1 MSADDDFETT
11 LLVVSNV
18 YVYRIPPRPSA
29 QGYKAADWPDQ
40 ALIWQGRL
48 LIVERG
54 DLAIIRLVH
63 SQNGETFAECP
74 VHPGSVEP
82 VLDSSRYFVLRVED
96 RATKRHAFLG
106 MGFQER
112 GEAFDFN
119 AALQD
124 HDRRVADAK
133 QIASRASAGA
143 PAVDYSLHAGQ
154 TIHVELKANPT
165 VSNAAAKPHAT
176 PASTPRPSGSGVMF
190 SSNGGLLPPPPG
202 SRSRA
207 KAAPAA
213 STSAS
218 SSAWGDFTSA
228 PAASSSSS
236 STSFFN

>member
-1 MSADDDFETT
+1 MSSEEEFETT

-29 QGYKAADWPDQ
+29 QGYKAADWPDES
-40 ALIWQGRL
+40 LIWQGRL
-48 LIVERG
+48 VIVERG

-63 SQNGETFAECP
+63 TQNGETFAECP

-82 VLDSSRYFVLRVED
+82 VLDSSRYFVLLVED

-124 HDRRVADAK
+124 HDRRIADAK
-133 QIASRASAGA
+133 QIAARAAQAG

-165 VSNAAAKPHAT
+165 VSNPTKSSA
-176 PASTPRPSGSGVMF
+176 ASTPRPSGPGVQF
-190 SSNGGLLPPPPG
+190 ASNGGLLPPPPG
-202 SRSRA
+202 SRTRA
-207 KAAPAA
+207 RPAAAAAAAPAG
-213 STSAS
+213 SNP
-218 SSAWGDFTSA
+218 WGDFTSA
-228 PAASSSSS
+228 PAGSSA
-236 STSFFN
+236 

>member
-1 MSADDDFETT
+1 MSADEEFETT
-11 LLVVSNV
+11 LLVVNNV

-29 QGYKAADWPDQ
+29 QGYKAGDWPDE

-48 LIVERG
+48 LIVELG

-82 VLDSSRYFVLRVED
+82 VTDSSRYFVLRVED

-133 QIASRASAGA
+133 KIASRAASDT

-165 VSNAAAKPHAT
+165 VTPTGTKSHPSTTATRPAK
-176 PASTPRPSGSGVMF
+176 SSGVMF
-190 SSNGGLLPPPPG
+190 SSTGGLLPPPPG

-207 KAAPAA
+207 KPAPTT
-213 STSAS
+213 STS

-228 PAASSSSS
+228 PA
-236 STSFFN
+236 STPSTNFFN

>member
-29 QGYKAADWPDQ
+29 QGYKAGDWPDE

-48 LIVERG
+48 MIVERG

-63 SQNGETFAECP
+63 TQNGETFAECP

-133 QIASRASAGA
+133 QIASRAAAGA

-165 VSNAAAKPHAT
+165 VANAKPHAAQ
-176 PASTPRPSGSGVMF
+176 PARAVSGNSGVMF

-202 SRSRA
+202 SRTRA
-207 KAAPAA
+207 KPAA
-213 STSAS
+213 TATP
-218 SSAWGDFTSA
+218 SSAWGDFTAA
-228 PAASSSSS
+228 PASSSSS

>member
-1 MSADDDFETT
+1 
-11 LLVVSNV
+11 
-18 YVYRIPPRPSA
+18 
-29 QGYKAADWPDQ
+29 
-40 ALIWQGRL
+40 
-48 LIVERG
+48 
-54 DLAIIRLVH
+54 
-63 SQNGETFAECP
+63 
-74 VHPGSVEP
+74 
-82 VLDSSRYFVLRVED
+82 
-96 RATKRHAFLG
+96 

-133 QIASRASAGA
+133 QIASRAAQAG

-165 VSNAAAKPHAT
+165 VSTATGKAPAPARPANSNA
-176 PASTPRPSGSGVMF
+176 VQF

-207 KAAPAA
+207 RQTP
-213 STSAS
+213 STPTGSNP
-218 SSAWGDFTSA
+218 WGDFTSA
-228 PAASSSSS
+228 PAASSGAS

>member
-1 MSADDDFETT
+1 MSADEEFETT

-29 QGYKAADWPDQ
+29 QGYKAADWPDES
-40 ALIWQGRL
+40 LIWQGRL

-63 SQNGETFAECP
+63 TQNGETFAECP

-133 QIASRASAGA
+133 QIASRAANAG

-165 VSNAAAKPHAT
+165 VSTQGKSSTAAA
-176 PASTPRPSGSGVMF
+176 SRPTGSGGAGVQF
-190 SSNGGLLPPPPG
+190 ASNGGLLPPPPG
-202 SRSRA
+202 SRTRA
-207 KAAPAA
+207 RPAA
-213 STSAS
+213 ATTAS
-218 SSAWGDFTSA
+218 SNSWGDFTSA
-228 PAASSSSS
+228 PAASGAS

>member
-1 MSADDDFETT
+1 MAEEEFETT
-11 LLVVSNV
+11 LLVVGNV

-29 QGYKAADWPDQ
+29 QGYKAADWPDES
-40 ALIWQGRL
+40 LIWQGRL

-63 SQNGETFAECP
+63 TQNGETFAECP

-124 HDRRVADAK
+124 HDRRVEDAK
-133 QIASRASAGA
+133 QIASRAAQAG

-154 TIHVELKANPT
+154 TIHVELKANPA
-165 VSNAAAKPHAT
+165 VT
-176 PASTPRPSGSGVMF
+176 PTGKTSTSSTQARSVGSGGVQF
-190 SSNGGLLPPPPG
+190 ASNGGLLPPPPG

-207 KAAPAA
+207 RAAPTTAA
-213 STSAS
+213 SSNP
-218 SSAWGDFTSA
+218 WGDFTSA
-228 PAASSSSS
+228 PAASSTSTS

>member
-11 LLVVSNV
+11 LLVVGNV

-29 QGYKAADWPDQ
+29 QGYKAADWPDES
-40 ALIWQGRL
+40 LIWQGRL

-63 SQNGETFAECP
+63 TQNGETFAECP
-74 VHPGSVEP
+74 VYPGSVEP

-96 RATKRHAFLG
+96 RASNRHAFLG

-124 HDRRVADAK
+124 HDRRVEDAK
-133 QIASRASAGA
+133 QIASRAASGA

-165 VSNAAAKPHAT
+165 VAPGTKTAT
-176 PASTPRPSGSGVMF
+176 TTQRNVSAGSGVMF

-207 KAAPAA
+207 KAPATTA
-213 STSAS
+213 

-228 PAASSSSS
+228 PAGSTSSSS

>member
-1 MSADDDFETT
+1 MSADDEFETT

-29 QGYKAADWPDQ
+29 QGYKAGDWPDQ

-63 SQNGETFAECP
+63 TQNGETFAECP

-133 QIASRASAGA
+133 QIASRAATGA

-165 VSNAAAKPHAT
+165 IANAAAKPAS
-176 PASTPRPSGSGVMF
+176 STPRPASTTGGVMF

-207 KAAPAA
+207 KATP
-213 STSAS
+213 STPTSA
-218 SSAWGDFTSA
+218 SAWGDFTSA
-228 PAASSSSS
+228 PAAG

>member
-1 MSADDDFETT
+1 MSAEEEFETT
-11 LLVVSNV
+11 LLVVGNV

-29 QGYKAADWPDQ
+29 QGYKAGDWPDE

-48 LIVERG
+48 VIVERG

-63 SQNGETFAECP
+63 TQNGETFAECP
-74 VHPGSVEP
+74 VGPGSVEP
-82 VLDSSRYFVLRVED
+82 VTDSSRYFVLRVED

-133 QIASRASAGA
+133 KIASRAAQAG

-165 VSNAAAKPHAT
+165 VAGKTHTT
-176 PASTPRPSGSGVMF
+176 PAPARPAGSGGVQF

-207 KAAPAA
+207 RAPASNA
-213 STSAS
+213 GANP
-218 SSAWGDFTSA
+218 WGDFTSA
-228 PAASSSSS
+228 PASSSSS
-236 STSFFN
+236 SSASFFN